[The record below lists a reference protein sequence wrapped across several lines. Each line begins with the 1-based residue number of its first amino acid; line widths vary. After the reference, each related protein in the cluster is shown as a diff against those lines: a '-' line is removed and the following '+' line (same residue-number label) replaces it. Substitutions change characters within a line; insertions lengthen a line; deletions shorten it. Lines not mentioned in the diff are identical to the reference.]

1 MNIRSGVEFLDS
13 LEILHSLPET
23 RLCIF
28 DFGGFGGGGF
38 IGGAAVDFEGAPPM
52 PQMPVDDM
60 MMVRAFS
67 DTGAP
72 PPVKIR
78 TEFPESW
85 IVVSINTEKVL
96 PDFDVRRLRRLGQ
109 RMRHLR
115 KINFV
120 CENRHLYL
128 SYRQPSALI
137 SG

>member
-1 MNIRSGVEFLDS
+1 MSAPSPKSSRSSPIRIRKKFPESWIFICMDSNCFLYS
-13 LEILHSLPET
+13 HRITSKHTNGCLV
-23 RLCIF
+23 F

-85 IVVSINTEKVL
+85 IVVSINTEYV
-96 PDFDVRRLRRLGQ
+96 
-109 RMRHLR
+109 
-115 KINFV
+115 
-120 CENRHLYL
+120 
-128 SYRQPSALI
+128 
-137 SG
+137 